1 MNGLEEYAFK
11 IQTLK
16 QLTRLAIG
24 YPFPQQRKTRTSLE
38 DV

>member
-24 YPFPQQRKTRTSLE
+24 YQFPQQRKIRMSSE